1 MKIDYATI
9 YGMKWRKKFLIKGKE
24 TRMKRILAL
33 VLLAAF
39 AVGGASCHKQD
50 KGTKPAV
57 KTEKKVKAP
66 KAPKTHKAKKVVAD
80 KKVAT
85 KVEQKA

>member
-1 MKIDYATI
+1 MN
-9 YGMKWRKKFLIKGKE
+9 
-24 TRMKRILAL
+24 RILVL

-39 AVGGASCHKQD
+39 AVSGASCHKHD

-66 KAPKTHKAKKVVAD
+66 KTHKAKTEKHVTHA
-80 KKVAT
+80 
-85 KVEQKA
+85 EHKA